1 MGLSALEAPVALATV
16 TATTATPTPAPTAPG
31 VEPDLV
37 TPGVV
42 GFAVTAIFI
51 VIVIL
56 LVVDMTK
63 RMRRVRYRAEARER
77 IAAEL
82 DAQVAGDEPTTAPD
96 KDD

>member
-1 MGLSALEAPVALATV
+1 MGLSALVSSAALTLVGA
-16 TATTATPTPAPTAPG
+16 ATATPSPQPIAPG

-37 TPGVV
+37 TPGAI
-42 GFAVTAIFI
+42 GFAVTALFI
-51 VIVIL
+51 VVVIL
-56 LVVDMTK
+56 LVIDMTK

-82 DAQVAGDEPTTAPD
+82 DAQVEGTEPPVTT

>member
-16 TATTATPTPAPTAPG
+16 SATTATPTPAPTAPG

-37 TPGVV
+37 TPGVI
-42 GFAVTAIFI
+42 GFAVTAVFI

-82 DAQVAGDEPTTAPD
+82 DAQVAGDEPTKATE
-96 KDD
+96 KDY

>member
-1 MGLSALEAPVALATV
+1 MALSDVISAV
-16 TATTATPTPAPTAPG
+16 TASPNPLPPIAPG

-37 TPGVV
+37 TPGVI

-56 LVVDMTK
+56 LVIDMTK

-82 DAQVAGDEPTTAPD
+82 DAQVAGEQPGPAAE

>member
-1 MGLSALEAPVALATV
+1 MGLSALVSSAALAV
-16 TATTATPTPAPTAPG
+16 IEAATATPSPLPIAPG

-37 TPGVV
+37 TPGVI
-42 GFAVTAIFI
+42 GFAVTALFI
-51 VIVIL
+51 VVVIL
-56 LVVDMTK
+56 LVIDMTK

-82 DAQVAGDEPTTAPD
+82 DAQVEGTEPPVTT

>member
-1 MGLSALEAPVALATV
+1 MGLPALEAPVALAAV

-82 DAQVAGDEPTTAPD
+82 DAQVTGDEPSPTAE
-96 KDD
+96 KDA